1 MFRVPA
7 IISLPARIPAGVS
20 PALASSLDILPT
32 VLGLLDIHSSSLD
45 NVTLD
50 GWVLAFTRSP
60 VDTLPSSAATT

>member
-1 MFRVPA
+1 MCRVPA

-50 GWVLAFTRSP
+50 GWVRAFTRSP
-60 VDTLPSSAATT
+60 VEVSFSAATT